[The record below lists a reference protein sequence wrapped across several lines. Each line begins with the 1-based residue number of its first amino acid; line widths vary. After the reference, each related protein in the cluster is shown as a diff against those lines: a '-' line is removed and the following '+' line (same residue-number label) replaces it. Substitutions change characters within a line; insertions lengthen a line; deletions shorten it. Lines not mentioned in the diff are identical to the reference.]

1 MYAQHSVLETNRAS
15 HLQGSANDH
24 LRLKARSFR
33 AVVAPFLDSR
43 DRRALLAQ
51 YFVQAAAY

>member
-33 AVVAPFLDSR
+33 AVAPFLDSR